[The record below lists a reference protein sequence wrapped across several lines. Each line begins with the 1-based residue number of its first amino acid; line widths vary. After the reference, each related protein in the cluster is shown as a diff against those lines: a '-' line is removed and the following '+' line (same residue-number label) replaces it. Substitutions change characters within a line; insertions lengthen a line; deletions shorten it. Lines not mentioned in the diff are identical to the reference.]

1 MNKISFILTVS
12 LLVTLAST
20 QNEIFS
26 KYYQDAKNIA
36 QGMSVEQLA
45 GQMIAAD
52 FEAISDMNQEVT
64 YPDQAV
70 SLGLGS
76 LLISGL
82 ATPTS
87 NGNLAKLPWSSY
99 QSHLDA
105 FKSGTLENWK
115 KLIDRFKDIGVSV
128 TAKDGGR
135 YKIKILLGTDAIH
148 GDQHTLGTVLFPHNI
163 GASCSHNE
171 NNFQNVGFWT
181 KESMKKTGFNHA
193 YVPTV
198 AVSHNPQWGRFY

>member
-1 MNKISFILTVS
+1 MKKISL
-12 LLVTLAST
+12 LLVTALLVVLVST
-20 QNEIFS
+20 QGDIYS
-26 KYYQDAKNIA
+26 KYYSDAKNIA
-36 QGMSVEQLA
+36 DGMSVEQLA

-52 FEAISDMNQEVT
+52 FEAITDMDKETT

-87 NGNLAKLPWSSY
+87 NGNIAKLSWSSY
-99 QSHLDA
+99 QDHLNS

-115 KLIDRFKDIGVSV
+115 KLIDRFKDLGVSV

-135 YKIKILLGTDAIH
+135 YKIKFLMATDAIH
-148 GDQHTLGTVLFPHNI
+148 GDQHTLGTVIFPHNI
-163 GASCSHNE
+163 GTSCSHNE
-171 NNFQNVGFWT
+171 DNFFNVGFWT
-181 KESMKKTGFNHA
+181 K
-193 YVPTV
+193 
-198 AVSHNPQWGRFY
+198 